1 MTGFEIA
8 AFIGSN
14 RSRSAVIP
22 TKVGIQLFEFQS
34 FPINCLSIECL
45 DSRLRGNDGGAVSV
59 FSSKYPQAKIPLFS
73 QKQKTKNRNLK
84 FVIPTNLHPVI
95 PTNLHSVIPTK
106 VGIQFFEFQSFP
118 INCLSIEC
126 LDSRLR
132 GNDESIRT
140 ETCTTSFPRTCT
152 TSFPRKWES
161 SSFGFACFKFRV
173 TSTSSFPRK
182 WESSFLSFSH
192 SR

>member
-1 MTGFEIA
+1 M
-8 AFIGSN
+8 
-14 RSRSAVIP
+14 
-22 TKVGIQLFEFQS
+22 
-34 FPINCLSIECL
+34 
-45 DSRLRGNDGGAVSV
+45 
-59 FSSKYPQAKIPLFS
+59 
-73 QKQKTKNRNLK
+73 
-84 FVIPTNLHPVI
+84 
-95 PTNLHSVIPTK
+95 
-106 VGIQFFEFQSFP
+106 GIQFFEFQSFP

-132 GNDESIRT
+132 GNDESIHT
-140 ETCTTSFPRTCT
+140 ETCT